1 MGLKAAPPEKTG
13 ENPAQSR
20 YRNSRIA
27 GRRAG
32 LLHERW
38 RGPQLKRWTLR
49 PAGSFCAL
57 LPWQKGAFVLAAG
70 IYELAKE
77 QNMEKEELLMDYC
90 NAIYQNIN
98 SGLQAIEDILPKIQ
112 DDGFKNVVAQIQDKY
127 YSLSKECEIY
137 AKSEDIKGIKDNSWL
152 EKVRMWMSV
161 NMSTMSDKSNRKIAE
176 LLLIGSFMGYLTC
189 IKDQAD
195 HKDISSELD
204 EILEKLKAF
213 QKSNIETLIPYLN

>member
-1 MGLKAAPPEKTG
+1 
-13 ENPAQSR
+13 
-20 YRNSRIA
+20 
-27 GRRAG
+27 
-32 LLHERW
+32 
-38 RGPQLKRWTLR
+38 
-49 PAGSFCAL
+49 
-57 LPWQKGAFVLAAG
+57 
-70 IYELAKE
+70 
-77 QNMEKEELLMDYC
+77 MEKEELLMDYC

-98 SGLQAIEDILPKIQ
+98 AGLQAIEDILPKIQ

>member
-1 MGLKAAPPEKTG
+1 
-13 ENPAQSR
+13 
-20 YRNSRIA
+20 
-27 GRRAG
+27 
-32 LLHERW
+32 
-38 RGPQLKRWTLR
+38 
-49 PAGSFCAL
+49 
-57 LPWQKGAFVLAAG
+57 
-70 IYELAKE
+70 
-77 QNMEKEELLMDYC
+77 MEKEELLMDYC

-98 SGLQAIEDILPKIQ
+98 AGLQAIEDTLPKIQ

-161 NMSTMSDKSNRKIAE
+161 KMSTMSDKSNRKIAE

>member
-1 MGLKAAPPEKTG
+1 M
-13 ENPAQSR
+13 Q
-20 YRNSRIA
+20 
-27 GRRAG
+27 
-32 LLHERW
+32 
-38 RGPQLKRWTLR
+38 
-49 PAGSFCAL
+49 
-57 LPWQKGAFVLAAG
+57 
-70 IYELAKE
+70 
-77 QNMEKEELLMDYC
+77 KEELLMDYC

-98 SGLQAIEDILPKIQ
+98 AGLQAIEDILPKIQ

>member
-1 MGLKAAPPEKTG
+1 MHIKLF
-13 ENPAQSR
+13 
-20 YRNSRIA
+20 
-27 GRRAG
+27 
-32 LLHERW
+32 
-38 RGPQLKRWTLR
+38 RGHTTTQ
-49 PAGSFCAL
+49 
-57 LPWQKGAFVLAAG
+57 
-70 IYELAKE
+70 KE
-77 QNMEKEELLMDYC
+77 QNMQKEELLMDYC

-98 SGLQAIEDILPKIQ
+98 AGLQAIEDILPKIQ

>member
-1 MGLKAAPPEKTG
+1 
-13 ENPAQSR
+13 
-20 YRNSRIA
+20 
-27 GRRAG
+27 
-32 LLHERW
+32 
-38 RGPQLKRWTLR
+38 
-49 PAGSFCAL
+49 
-57 LPWQKGAFVLAAG
+57 
-70 IYELAKE
+70 
-77 QNMEKEELLMDYC
+77 MEKEELLMDYC

-161 NMSTMSDKSNRKIAE
+161 NMSTISDKSNRKIAE